1 MVKIIRI
8 ATRSSPLAVIQAKE
22 VGRILE
28 NNGYKVEYIK
38 TKSKGDIDRK
48 SPLYKINSTGVFV
61 KSVDE
66 LLLNSKADISVHSAK
81 DVPSEYIFN
90 NKYISVFAIP
100 KRKDPRECFVSKK
113 YNSLYEIRRKGVVG
127 SSSIRRI
134 NFIKNIRSDVRIKN
148 IRGNVDTR
156 VSKIM
161 SGEYDGTIMA
171 KVGLERLNMENVIKY
186 VFDIDE
192 LTPPPGQGALIIT
205 VNKNIINKIDY
216 IRDIVNDYKS
226 YLEVMYEKII
236 LYRLGSGCSI
246 PIGVNCNYK
255 NGYLKVTS
263 MVCLDDKI
271 LIRKFNIYVDD
282 EINEENVLGVIKWLR
297 KYT

>member
-1 MVKIIRI
+1 MVKTIRI
-8 ATRSSPLAVIQAKE
+8 ATRSSPLAVVQAKE
-22 VGRILE
+22 VGRVLE
-28 NNGYKVEYIK
+28 DNGYRVKYIK
-38 TKSKGDIDRK
+38 TKSKGDIDRR
-48 SPLYKINSTGVFV
+48 SPLYKISSTGVFV

-66 LLLNSKADISVHSAK
+66 LLLDGKADISVHSAK

-90 NKYISVFAIP
+90 NEYIDVLAVP
-100 KRKDPRECFVSKK
+100 KRKDPRECFVSKE
-113 YNSLYEIRRKGVVG
+113 YGSLYEIRRDGIVG

-134 NFIKNIRSDVRIKN
+134 NFVKNIRPDIRIKN

-156 VSKIM
+156 VSKVM

-171 KVGLERLNMENVIKY
+171 KVGLDRLNMEDVVKY

-205 VNKNIINKIDY
+205 VNKNVIDDFNCINEVI
-216 IRDIVNDYKS
+216 NDYES

-236 LYRLGSGCSI
+236 SYRLGSGCSV
-246 PIGVNCNYK
+246 PIGINCSCK

-263 MVCLDDKI
+263 MICLNDKI
-271 LIRKFNIYVDD
+271 LVKKFRTHVDD
-282 EINEENVLGVIKWLR
+282 EINEGNVSEVIKWLR